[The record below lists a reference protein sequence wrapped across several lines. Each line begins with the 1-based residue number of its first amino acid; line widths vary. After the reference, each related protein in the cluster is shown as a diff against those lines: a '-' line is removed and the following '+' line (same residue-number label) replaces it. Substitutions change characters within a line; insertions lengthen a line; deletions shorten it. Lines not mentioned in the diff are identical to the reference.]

1 MKRSTFYKTLVSE
14 SAGRWILGKLMQYD
28 HCPIEGNYLL
38 YRNSW
43 KSIFLQSFLA
53 NFIYNEIA

>member
-14 SAGRWILGKLMQYD
+14 SAGRWILGKRMQYD

-43 KSIFLQSFLA
+43 KSIFLQSF
-53 NFIYNEIA
+53 FGKFYIQ